1 MMILR
6 KIAATLCLLLLFGI
20 ANANTAKPSWAVMGG
35 YSRTVHNTFGAV
47 LGGNAELAEESLYS
61 VEVGYRL
68 SDTNPL
74 VKFLSPIMTYVEP
87 TLNFTYRDDPAGPIY
102 EINPYLSF
110 RWANFPWD
118 KYLVNTVALG
128 WGLSYDS
135 RTPTIEKSRKKSRP
149 VTNNDD
155 SRKLLNYLM
164 LEATF
169 ALPQY
174 PRLELVARL
183 HHRSGAFGLYKAGNS
198 GSNAVGGGLRFWF

>member
-6 KIAATLCLLLLFGI
+6 KIAATLCLLLLFSI

-118 KYLVNTVALG
+118 KYLHTRRYLCFEEHVTLTENNCSTSRMCFLSATNKITWSSDSMTV
-128 WGLSYDS
+128 S
-135 RTPTIEKSRKKSRP
+135 
-149 VTNNDD
+149 
-155 SRKLLNYLM
+155 
-164 LEATF
+164 
-169 ALPQY
+169 
-174 PRLELVARL
+174 
-183 HHRSGAFGLYKAGNS
+183 
-198 GSNAVGGGLRFWF
+198 